1 MNSSKLPDAAPVS
14 ALRAGLSASDIDVRC
29 ALMLARAAL
38 TVMVETDP
46 TTLSKVRS
54 ALDSEIEGAKLE
66 QGESADAVI
75 GIMLEFR
82 NSLGSSQV
90 VYLD

>member
-1 MNSSKLPDAAPVS
+1 
-14 ALRAGLSASDIDVRC
+14 
-29 ALMLARAAL
+29 
-38 TVMVETDP
+38 MVETDP
-46 TTLSKVRS
+46 TTLAKVRS

-75 GIMLEFR
+75 GIMSEFR